1 MNVKKQ
7 VKELWK
13 LCFDDNEAFV
23 DMYFDLRYSS
33 DRNMYIR
40 RDYKVI
46 SALQMIAYPMTFCG
60 KNIRTS
66 YISGA
71 CTHPD
76 YRRKGMMYELLS
88 QAFVRMQSAGI
99 VFSTL
104 IPGSLQLIDYY
115 ARMGYVSMFE
125 YSKCI
130 LRLVELPASA
140 GIKVEY
146 TTAYRDDIY
155 NYFNRKSLERTC
167 CIQHT
172 KVDFKVILADL
183 FLSGGK
189 VFFAGREERSVE
201 GIAFVS
207 ATGNTLYVN
216 ELFSEN
222 PETEHELLRQAA
234 IMYGCT
240 EIIVIMPPTMETPE
254 RFPLGMVRIIDAEKM
269 LSVFASVHPEI
280 EITIGLHDNVLSSN
294 NEYYCLQDGKCVKG
308 EMNMQKAFVSLSIS
322 ELAEK
327 VFTRMQPYMGLMLN

>member
-33 DRNMYIR
+33 DRNIYIR
-40 RDYKVI
+40 RDDKII

-60 KNIRTS
+60 TNIQTS

-76 YRRKGMMYELLS
+76 YRRKGVMYELLS

-99 VFSTL
+99 IFSTL
-104 IPGSLQLIDYY
+104 IPAKPQLIDYY
-115 ARMGYVSMFE
+115 ARLGYVSIFE
-125 YSKCI
+125 YSKRI
-130 LRLVELPASA
+130 LRLSEMPVSTS
-140 GIKVEY
+140 IRVEY
-146 TTAYRDDIY
+146 ATEYQDDIY
-155 NYFNRKSLERTC
+155 SYFNRKNSERTC

-189 VFFAGREERSVE
+189 VFFAGREERSIE

-207 ATGNTLYVN
+207 AIGNTLYVK
-216 ELFSEN
+216 ELLSEN
-222 PETEHELLRQAA
+222 PETENELLRQAA

-240 EIIVIMPPTMETPE
+240 EMIVIMPPATETPE
-254 RFPLGMVRIIDAEKM
+254 RFPLGMVRIIDAEET
-269 LSVFASVHPEI
+269 LSVFATAHPEV
-280 EITIGLHDNVLSSN
+280 EITVELHDNVLSSN
-294 NEYYCLQDGKCVKG
+294 NGYYCLRNGRCTKG
-308 EMNMQKAFVSLSIS
+308 EMNLQKAFLRLSIR
-322 ELAEK
+322 ELAERI
-327 VFTRMQPYMGLMLN
+327 FTEMQPYMGLMVN